1 MKAFIITLL
10 VILMA
15 FSLGAC
21 GMRKN
26 TDTTTKPTED
36 TSYTDH
42 TFTDPT
48 IIDPTIIDP
57 TIMDPT
63 LDTNIPDPSIN
74 ETMPDMMPTT
84 DPMK

>member
-1 MKAFIITLL
+1 MKAIVITLL

-21 GMRKN
+21 GMRSRSDA
-26 TDTTTKPTED
+26 DTTGRPTE
-36 TSYTDH
+36 TTRPTTD
-42 TFTDPT
+42 TDPT
-48 IIDPTIIDP
+48 FMDPTILDP

-74 ETMPDMMPTT
+74 ESVPDIMPTT